1 MNSFYIYSIF
11 RQEGQAKSIVILF
24 CPEETIDE
32 LTLKNEL
39 KKFFQ
44 KHILPDEFI
53 VIGGDYLEKD
63 LTKYFIDDVK
73 ETFVNINKVHQPDLL
88 KSITVY
94 SFDIVGQLKK
104 LTKRDSSKEKC
115 KLYIQ
120 EGLINIFKKRGGL
133 IEAHQGQHFVF
144 PSGKHSEKFLRTGN
158 ILLYSPEIYF
168 ISFCLLNF
176 LDFET
181 HKYIFCDTSS
191 INSLAMALVDL
202 KKRFYTDKKQNPLIN
217 SFKSY
222 SIFEEEE
229 LAFGKNSLFLVSSS
243 TSGGIIERFKEKK
256 VDIPI
261 DNIVLLFFLGS
272 KENFDKFAKNIV
284 CNLTAGNP
292 NDSIGIQP
300 FRTYNIEKEKCEY
313 CKAGSMALNVIGD
326 TFLSEK
332 PRINKVLL
340 KVFHSPKNLS
350 LFVQQFICNKKTTDN
365 VIKCHFKENPNPE
378 EQYDIYIDMDM
389 IYDSL
394 SKGRKR
400 YANYN
405 KILRKKINLNI
416 PSNTKYII
424 TLNDSGSI
432 KLAKLILSE
441 FKKTHKV
448 LPKIVEQNEI
458 SRELKNEEGSV
469 VIACSSV
476 VNGGNLLYISKALRV
491 FNDLS
496 IVYLIGLVRTK
507 DEKYHDFLV
516 SNLSQGSTL
525 GNSNSPFVPIERLHF
540 SEKYTNTIW
549 LNEKVFLDKLISFL
563 DEDLESNSPKYD
575 SNVLTFFQDRLTLL
589 KSVDNNNKGLS
600 NGLFYPN
607 IYDNNKDLILNKNF
621 AFLNFEQ
628 YYENI
633 SQSEV
638 YFIISTILNN
648 LRNNIIKGDTLIQ
661 KEHDRNVLDPGNFL
675 RFNDGI
681 IQSCLLRASL
691 NCELDYSLDENLS
704 SQMRDIILDI
714 IRNQD
719 TVMRE
724 SIMEFAYATSSKK
737 IKLLPEHHQI
747 IKTELKKLNN
757 ELINVLFENIE
768 KEI

>member
-11 RQEGQAKSIVILF
+11 QQESQAKSIVILF

-32 LTLKNEL
+32 ITLKNEL
-39 KKFFQ
+39 KKYFQ

-53 VIGGDYLEKD
+53 VIGGEYLEAD

-73 ETFVNINKVHQPDLL
+73 DTFVNINKVHQPDLL
-88 KSITVY
+88 KSIIVY
-94 SFDIVGQLKK
+94 SFDEVGHLKA
-104 LTKRDSSKEKC
+104 LTKKKSSKEKC
-115 KLYIQ
+115 NLYIQ
-120 EGLINIFKKRGGL
+120 EGLINIFKRRGGL

-144 PSGKHSEKFLRTGN
+144 PSGKHSAKFLRTGN

-168 ISFCLLNF
+168 ISFCLLKF
-176 LDFET
+176 FDFET

-202 KKRFYTDKKQNPLIN
+202 KRRFYKERKFNPLIN

-229 LAFGKNSLFLVSSS
+229 LVFGKKSLFLVSSS

-261 DNIVLLFFLGS
+261 ENIVLLFFLGN
-272 KENFDKFAKNIV
+272 KENFEKFERNII
-284 CNLTAGNP
+284 CNLTANSP
-292 NDSIGIQP
+292 SDTIGIQP
-300 FRTYNIEKEKCEY
+300 FLTYNIEKEKCEY
-313 CKAGSMALNVIGD
+313 CKNGSMALNVIGD

-340 KVFHSPKNLS
+340 KVIHAPKNLS
-350 LFVQQFICNKKTTDN
+350 LFVKQFICDKKVQNN

-389 IYDSL
+389 IYESL
-394 SKGRKR
+394 SKNRKR
-400 YANYN
+400 YADYN

-424 TLNDSGSI
+424 TLNDSGSK

-448 LPKIVEQNEI
+448 LPKVVEQNEI
-458 SRELKNEEGSV
+458 NKKLKDEQGSV
-469 VIACSSV
+469 VISCSSV
-476 VNGGNLLYISKALRV
+476 VNGGNLLYISKALRA
-491 FNDLS
+491 FNELS

-516 SNLSQGSTL
+516 SNLSQGATL

-540 SEKYTNTIW
+540 SEKYTNTVW

-563 DEDLESNSPKYD
+563 NKDLDSNSPKYNN
-575 SNVLTFFQDRLTLL
+575 NVSKFFEDRLQLL
-589 KSVDNNNKGLS
+589 KSVDNNNKGIS

-607 IYDNNKDLILNKNF
+607 IYDNNKELILNKNF

-638 YFIISTILNN
+638 YFIISSILNN
-648 LRNNIIKGDTLIQ
+648 LRSTTIKGDTLIQ

-681 IQSCLLRASL
+681 IQSCLLRATL
-691 NCELDYSLDENLS
+691 NCELDYCLDESLS

-714 IRNQD
+714 IRNED
-719 TVMRE
+719 VIMKE
-724 SIMEFAYATSSKK
+724 PIMEFAYAISSKK

-747 IKTELKKLNN
+747 IKREILMLKNPFLD
-757 ELINVLFENIE
+757 VFFEKMDGE
-768 KEI
+768 

>member
-11 RQEGQAKSIVILF
+11 RQEVQAKSIVILF

-32 LTLKNEL
+32 ITLKNEL
-39 KKFFQ
+39 KKYFQ
-44 KHILPDEFI
+44 NHILPDEFI
-53 VIGGDYLEKD
+53 VLGGAYLEAD
-63 LTKYFIDDVK
+63 LTKYFIDNVK
-73 ETFVNINKVHQPDLL
+73 DTFLNINKVYQPDLL
-88 KSITVY
+88 KSITVF
-94 SFDIVGQLKK
+94 SFDKAGQLKE
-104 LTKRDSSKEKC
+104 LTNKKGNKEKC
-115 KLYIQ
+115 SLYIQ
-120 EGLINIFKKRGGL
+120 EGLINIFKTRGGL

-176 LDFET
+176 FDFET

-202 KKRFYTDKKQNPLIN
+202 KKRFYEERKQNPLIN

-229 LAFGKNSLFLVSSS
+229 LVFGKKSLFLVSSS

-261 DNIVLLFFLGS
+261 ENIVLLFFLGN
-272 KENFDKFAKNIV
+272 KENFEKFERNII
-284 CNLTAGNP
+284 CNLTADNP
-292 NDSIGIQP
+292 NDITRIQP
-300 FRTYNIEKEKCEY
+300 FPTYNIEKEKCQY
-313 CKAGSMALNVIGD
+313 CKKGSMALNVIGD

-340 KVFHSPKNLS
+340 KVFHAPKNLS
-350 LFVQQFICNKKTTDN
+350 PFVEQFICKGKTEN
-365 VIKCHFKENPNPE
+365 NIIKCNFKENPNPE
-378 EQYDIYIDMDM
+378 DQYDIYIDMDM
-389 IYDSL
+389 IYDSI
-394 SKGRKR
+394 SRKNKR
-400 YANYN
+400 YSPYN

-424 TLNDSGSI
+424 TLDDSGSK
-432 KLAKLILSE
+432 KLAKLILTE
-441 FKKTHKV
+441 FKKTHKI

-458 SRELKNEEGSV
+458 NKKLKNEEGSV

-476 VNGGNLLYISKALRV
+476 VNGGNLLYISKALRA
-491 FNDLS
+491 FDELS
-496 IVYLIGLVRTK
+496 IVYLIGLVRTR

-540 SEKYTNTIW
+540 PEKHTNTIW
-549 LNEKVFLDKLISFL
+549 LNEKVFLDKLILFL
-563 DEDLESNSPKYD
+563 YEDLDSSSPKY
-575 SNVLTFFQDRLTLL
+575 NKEVLSFFENRLKLL
-589 KSVDNNNKGLS
+589 KSVDNNNKGIS

-607 IYDNNKDLILNKNF
+607 IYDNNKELILNKNF

-704 SQMRDIILDI
+704 SQMKDVILDI
-714 IRNQD
+714 IKNED
-719 TVMRE
+719 IIMRE
-724 SIMEFAYATSSKK
+724 PIMEFAYAISSKK

-747 IKTELKKLNN
+747 IKNELQKLNHK
-757 ELINVLFENIE
+757 LINILFENFE
-768 KEI
+768 

>member
-1 MNSFYIYSIF
+1 MNSFYIYSTL
-11 RQEGQAKSIVILF
+11 RQEDQAKSIVILF

-32 LTLKNEL
+32 ITLKNEL
-39 KKFFQ
+39 KKYFQ

-53 VIGGDYLEKD
+53 VVGGTYLETD
-63 LTKYFIDDVK
+63 LKKYFIDDVK
-73 ETFVNINKVHQPDLL
+73 DTFVNINKVHKPDLL
-88 KSITVY
+88 KSITVF
-94 SFDIVGQLKK
+94 SFDEVGQLNE
-104 LTKRDSSKEKC
+104 LTKNKSSKEKC
-115 KLYIQ
+115 SLYIQ
-120 EGLINIFKKRGGL
+120 EGLINIFKTRGGL

-144 PSGKHSEKFLRTGN
+144 PSGKHSDKFLRTGN

-168 ISFCLLNF
+168 ISFCLLKF
-176 LDFET
+176 FDFET
-181 HKYIFCDTSS
+181 HKYILCDTSS
-191 INSLAMALVDL
+191 INSLAMTLVDL
-202 KKRFYTDKKQNPLIN
+202 KKRFYKERKQTPLIN

-229 LAFGKNSLFLVSSS
+229 LAFGKKSLFLVSSS
-243 TSGGIIERFKEKK
+243 TSGGIIDRLKEKK

-261 DNIVLLFFLGS
+261 ENIVLLFFLGNR
-272 KENFDKFAKNIV
+272 ENFEKFERNII
-284 CNLTAGNP
+284 CNLTANNP
-292 NDSIGIQP
+292 NDILKIQP
-300 FRTYNIEKEKCEY
+300 FPTYNIEKEKCQY
-313 CKAGSMALNVIGD
+313 CEKGSMALNVIGD

-340 KVFHSPKNLS
+340 KVFHAPKNLS
-350 LFVQQFICNKKTTDN
+350 PFVEQFICKGKTEN
-365 VIKCHFKENPNPE
+365 NIIKCNFKENPNPE
-378 EQYDIYIDMDM
+378 NQYDIYIDMDM
-389 IYDSL
+389 IYDSIT
-394 SKGRKR
+394 KGNKR
-400 YANYN
+400 YSPYN

-424 TLNDSGSI
+424 TLNDSGSK

-458 SRELKNEEGSV
+458 SKKLKNEEGSV
-469 VIACSSV
+469 VIASSSV
-476 VNGGNLLYISKALRV
+476 VNGGNLLYISKALRA
-491 FNDLS
+491 FDELS

-525 GNSNSPFVPIERLHF
+525 GNSNSPFVPIEKLHF
-540 SEKYTNTIW
+540 PEKYTNTIW
-549 LNEKVFLDKLISFL
+549 LNEKVFLDKLILFL
-563 DEDLESNSPKYD
+563 NEDLDSSNPKYNKEELD
-575 SNVLTFFQDRLTLL
+575 FFENRLKLL

-607 IYDNNKDLILNKNF
+607 VYDDNKELILNKNF

-648 LRNNIIKGDTLIQ
+648 LRNNKIKQDTLIQ

-704 SQMRDIILDI
+704 SQMTDVILDI
-714 IRNQD
+714 IKNED
-719 TVMRE
+719 IIMRE
-724 SIMEFAYATSSKK
+724 PLMEFAYAISSKK
-737 IKLLPEHHQI
+737 IKLIPEHHQI
-747 IKTELKKLNN
+747 IIKELQELNN
-757 ELINVLFENIE
+757 KLISILFENFE
-768 KEI
+768 

>member
-24 CPEETIDE
+24 CPEEAIDE
-32 LTLKNEL
+32 IALKNEL
-39 KKFFQ
+39 KKYFQ

-53 VIGGDYLEKD
+53 VIGGAYLEAD

-73 ETFVNINKVHQPDLL
+73 DTFVNINKVHQPDLL

-94 SFDIVGQLKK
+94 SYDKVGQLKE
-104 LTKRDSSKEKC
+104 LTKKKSSKEKC
-115 KLYIQ
+115 NLYIQ
-120 EGLINIFKKRGGL
+120 EGLINIFKTRGGL

-144 PSGKHSEKFLRTGN
+144 PSGKHSAKFLRTGN

-168 ISFCLLNF
+168 ISFCLLKF
-176 LDFET
+176 FDFET

-202 KKRFYTDKKQNPLIN
+202 KKRFYEERKQNPLIN

-261 DNIVLLFFLGS
+261 ENIVLLFFLGN
-272 KENFDKFAKNIV
+272 KENFEKFDKNII
-284 CNLTAGNP
+284 CNLTADSP
-292 NDSIGIQP
+292 NNEIGIQP
-300 FRTYNIEKEKCEY
+300 FPTYNIETTI
-313 CKAGSMALNVIGD
+313 CKHCQNGSIALNVIGD

-340 KVFHSPKNLS
+340 KTFHSPKNLS
-350 LFVQQFICNKKTTDN
+350 LFVEQFICNNKTTNN

-389 IYDSL
+389 IYDSI

-424 TLNDSGSI
+424 TLNDSGSK

-458 SRELKNEEGSV
+458 GKKLKDEEGSV

-476 VNGGNLLYISKALRV
+476 VNGGNLLYISKALRA
-491 FNDLS
+491 FDDLS

-540 SEKYTNTIW
+540 SEKYTNTVW
-549 LNEKVFLDKLISFL
+549 LNEKVFLEKLISFL
-563 DEDLESNSPKYD
+563 NEDLDSGSPEYD
-575 SNVLTFFQDRLTLL
+575 DNVLKFFEDRLKLL

-607 IYDNNKDLILNKNF
+607 IYDNNKELILNKNF

-648 LRNNIIKGDTLIQ
+648 LRNNTIKGDTLIQ

-714 IRNQD
+714 IRNED
-719 TVMRE
+719 VIMRE
-724 SIMEFAYATSSKK
+724 PIMEFTYAISSKK
-737 IKLLPEHHQI
+737 IKLLPEHHLT
-747 IKTELKKLNN
+747 IKTKLQELNN
-757 ELINVLFENIE
+757 KLIDVFFEKIE
-768 KEI
+768 QED